1 MKLLRITLQTTNE
14 GLTGIE
20 DLLFVIPLNL
30 TFKEGG
36 NVVTVWTI
44 VSIIIMMQLLTYCV
58 EYSIA
63 CLCMCYPCV
72 FQSIYKFCK
81 SVVVQLL
88 LLLSSLLLSI

>member
-44 VSIIIMMQLLTYCV
+44 ASIIIMMQYSVIFNSYCV
-58 EYSIA
+58 
-63 CLCMCYPCV
+63 LV
-72 FQSIYKFCK
+72 
-81 SVVVQLL
+81 
-88 LLLSSLLLSI
+88 

>member
-44 VSIIIMMQLLTYCV
+44 VSIIIMMQYSVIFNSYCV
-58 EYSIA
+58 
-63 CLCMCYPCV
+63 LV
-72 FQSIYKFCK
+72 
-81 SVVVQLL
+81 
-88 LLLSSLLLSI
+88 